1 MNMRLLEPKPFD
13 HFSFKEIIYRKLMR
27 HLVRAGAIKM
37 ADGLFYLDT
46 REPHIVTDITAVT
59 MTTTAKALYPA
70 AAFPVLGGQ
79 YFNRPG
85 KKLIIRLWCKI
96 VVAGTPG
103 NFSFNVHWGTG
114 ADANGTLICVAG
126 TPVALSA
133 SVTKCLFAEFTIR
146 CLTTG
151 TAGTL
156 QCTGW
161 AVVDPLLIA
170 ATLNPIMIPTAGAAA
185 SGALDL
191 TAANIVSV
199 QALQS
204 GTAGTIQVQQMEVI
218 AAN

>member
-1 MNMRLLEPKPFD
+1 
-13 HFSFKEIIYRKLMR
+13 
-27 HLVRAGAIKM
+27 M
-37 ADGLFYLDT
+37 ADGLFYTDL
-46 REPHIVTDITAVT
+46 REPHIVTDIAAVT
-59 MTTTAKALYPA
+59 MTTTAKAIYPA

-85 KKLIIRLWCKI
+85 KAIKISLWLKLVLG
-96 VVAGTPG
+96 GTPG

-114 ADANGTLICVAG
+114 ADANGTLICTAG
-126 TPVALSA
+126 TPVALTA
-133 SVTKCLFAEFTIR
+133 SVTKCMYAEFVVR

-161 AVVDPLLIA
+161 AVADPAIIA
-170 ATLNPIMIPTAGAAA
+170 ATHILIPTAGAAA
-185 SGALDL
+185 SAALDL

-204 GTAGTIQVQQMEVI
+204 GTAGTIQCQQLLVE
-218 AAN
+218 ALN